1 MSDDEHPPVEGTWR
15 PVCPRNE
22 LRAGALRQVS
32 LGRNDMGIPVSVL
45 VGVSARGE
53 LFAYANLCKHL
64 PIPLDGGSG
73 DFFGGDVD
81 TLRCGTHG
89 ALYRVSDGFCTRGPC
104 RGTFLRRHLVR
115 VVADQVWLCVD

>member
-1 MSDDEHPPVEGTWR
+1 MTEAAPLGDAWR
-15 PVCPRNE
+15 RVCRRE
-22 LRAGALRQVS
+22 DLRPGVLQQVS
-32 LGRNDMGIPVSVL
+32 LGRDPLGIPLSVL
-45 VGVSARGE
+45 VGVSRAGE
-53 LFAYANLCKHL
+53 VYAYQNLCKHL

-73 DFFGGDVD
+73 DFFAGDVD

-115 VVADQVWLCVD
+115 ELAGEVWVKTD

>member
-1 MSDDEHPPVEGTWR
+1 MNEPFPPADGSWR
-15 PVCPRNE
+15 RVCAKRDLLPGS
-22 LRAGALRQVS
+22 LQQVS
-32 LGRNDMGIPVSVL
+32 LGRNAMGIPLSVL
-45 VGVSARGE
+45 VGISSEGD
-53 LFAYANLCKHL
+53 LFAYQNLCKHL

-104 RGTFLRRHLVR
+104 RGTFLRRHDVR
-115 VVADQVWLCVD
+115 QQGDDVWLRVS